1 MTSKAIG
8 RLVAVALGIGVLA
21 TATPAF
27 ADQDIKVIW
36 GHGYRVSSD
45 HGVAAVKDLAAD
57 DNEVYVQYTR
67 SGSGDKVYTL
77 WNKNGSGTTT
87 YSGHGGTVTIKKV
100 CRSISLRPDVCFTKS
115 A

>member
-1 MTSKAIG
+1 MTSKTIG
-8 RLVAVALGIGVLA
+8 RFVAAALGVGVLA

-45 HGVAAVKDLAAD
+45 HGVAAVKDLAD
-57 DNEVYVQYTR
+57 DGNEVYVQYTR
-67 SGSGDKVYTL
+67 AGHGDDIYTL
-77 WNKNGSGTTT
+77 WNKKGDGTTT

-100 CRSISLRPDVCFTKS
+100 CRSISLRPDVCFTKTP
-115 A
+115 

>member
-1 MTSKAIG
+1 MKTKTIG
-8 RLVAVALGIGVLA
+8 RLVAVALGLSVLA

-36 GHGYRVSSD
+36 GHGYRTDSD
-45 HGVAAVKDLAAD
+45 HGVAAVKDLADD

-67 SGSGDKVYTL
+67 AGHGSEIFTL
-77 WNKNGSGTTT
+77 WNKKGKGTTT

-100 CRSISLRPDVCFTKS
+100 CRSISLRPDVCFTKTP
-115 A
+115 